1 MNNTIAVAD
10 KQKIRCRAPSELN
23 LINGHTFF
31 LRRVNST
38 RHDTHAGVSL
48 NNEAAVMFYGEDS
61 KRKITPHPLSMQ
73 DVRWTLSHHAIS

>member
-1 MNNTIAVAD
+1 MNNTIAVAN

-38 RHDTHAGVSL
+38 RHATHASVSL
-48 NNEAAVMFYGEDS
+48 NNEAAVMFYGEE
-61 KRKITPHPLSMQ
+61 L
-73 DVRWTLSHHAIS
+73 